1 MITFSYL
8 DKSQKEQWLST
19 LFDLYY
25 RNMQAI
31 IPTSL
36 PYEEE
41 KTQWLSEVS
50 PALEKEPRKI
60 ILCLAESALAGYV
73 QYYTNKNL
81 LMIEEIQIAKD
92 FQRTILF
99 YSLCKHLVQALPP
112 DLETIE
118 AFALKQNLYSRK
130 LMNRL
135 GMEQIE
141 ENDDFVHMRG
151 SIQNMK
157 RFF

>member
-1 MITFSYL
+1 MIMFTALNKNQKEHWLPILFDLFYENTQKIAPSDLPY
-8 DKSQKEQWLST
+8 KQEKEQWLG
-19 LFDLYY
+19 
-25 RNMQAI
+25 QVI
-31 IPTSL
+31 
-36 PYEEE
+36 
-41 KTQWLSEVS
+41 
-50 PALEKEPRKI
+50 PALEKDPRKI
-60 ILCLAESALAGYV
+60 ILCLLNNELAGYV

-92 FQRTILF
+92 FQRTTLF
-99 YSLCKHLVQALPP
+99 FSLCKHLAQTLPP
-112 DLETIE
+112 DLEIIE

-141 ENDDFVHMRG
+141 ENDGFVHMRG

>member
-8 DKSQKEQWLST
+8 DKSKKEQWLPI
-19 LFDLYY
+19 LFDLLYE
-25 RNMQAI
+25 NMQEIA
-31 IPTSL
+31 PSDLT
-36 PYEEE
+36 YEQE
-41 KTQWLSEVS
+41 KAQWLSRVS

-92 FQRTILF
+92 FQRTTLF
-99 YSLCKHLVQALPP
+99 YSLCKHLAQVLPP

-151 SIQNMK
+151 SIQNIK